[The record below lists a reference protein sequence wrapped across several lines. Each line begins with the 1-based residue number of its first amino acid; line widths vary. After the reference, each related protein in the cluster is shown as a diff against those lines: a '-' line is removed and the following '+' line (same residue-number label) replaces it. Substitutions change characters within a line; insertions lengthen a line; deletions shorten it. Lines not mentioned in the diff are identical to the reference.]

1 MANIFERFSN
11 WWRGEVPPNSY
22 NAAAY
27 SLIGGLDAVY
37 DYNNKSYIEAFRT
50 NPDVFAMVQQMT
62 DKTIAVPYY
71 IRKIKSEES
80 LKEYRSLQYATKGN
94 LTPMQLGRLKMLESR
109 TFENDYKPFPLEQ
122 PNPNQTWADI
132 FALFKTYYVL
142 TGNVYFYLQKPKD
155 GVNAGVPRQ
164 FYVLPSHL
172 VKIVLKKDADLLS
185 DENVIDKYMLT
196 DGASF
201 VEFPEEDVI
210 HVKTT
215 NPSFDFNGN
224 HLYGMSRLSAALKN
238 ITASDAA
245 LDNNVK
251 TMRNSG
257 VFGFITAKDA
267 NTPFTAEQAI
277 SVKEKLVEMDLSNSR
292 LSKIAGASVP
302 IDFTRLSLSTDE
314 LKPFE
319 YLKHNQKA
327 IANVLGWSDALLNN
341 DDGGR
346 YDKQKEER
354 KRVITDNIQPDL
366 IKLAEALNKEFIPLF
381 KGYENHILEWDITE
395 LPEMQEDFKEMLEWM
410 NNAPIT
416 PNEIREAI
424 KYNRLEM
431 EGMDS
436 VWINAG
442 KKRVDELGLTA
453 SDINKAWEQL

>member
-1 MANIFERFSN
+1 M
-11 WWRGEVPPNSY
+11 
-22 NAAAY
+22 
-27 SLIGGLDAVY
+27 
-37 DYNNKSYIEAFRT
+37 
-50 NPDVFAMVQQMT
+50 
-62 DKTIAVPYY
+62 
-71 IRKIKSEES
+71 
-80 LKEYRSLQYATKGN
+80 
-94 LTPMQLGRLKMLESR
+94 
-109 TFENDYKPFPLEQ
+109 
-122 PNPNQTWADI
+122 
-132 FALFKTYYVL
+132 
-142 TGNVYFYLQKPKD
+142 
-155 GVNAGVPRQ
+155 PRQ
-164 FYVLPSHL
+164 VYVLPSHL
-172 VKIVLKKDADLLS
+172 VKIVLKKDDDLLS

-210 HVKTT
+210 QINTA
-215 NPSFDFNGN
+215 NPSFDFDGS
-224 HLYGMSRLSAALKN
+224 HLYGLSPLRAAFRN

-267 NTPFTAEQAI
+267 NTPFTAEQAA
-277 SVKEKLVEMDLSNSR
+277 SVKERLVEMDLSSSR

-302 IDFTRLSLSTDE
+302 IDFTRLSLNTDE

-366 IKLAEALNKEFIPLF
+366 IKLAEALNKEFLPLF

-395 LPEMQEDFKEMLEWM
+395 LPEMQEDYKEMLEWM
-410 NNAPIT
+410 NSAPIT

-424 KYNRLEM
+424 KYNRLDI

-442 KKRVDELGLTA
+442 KKRVDELGLSE
-453 SDINKAWEQL
+453 SDINQAWDQL